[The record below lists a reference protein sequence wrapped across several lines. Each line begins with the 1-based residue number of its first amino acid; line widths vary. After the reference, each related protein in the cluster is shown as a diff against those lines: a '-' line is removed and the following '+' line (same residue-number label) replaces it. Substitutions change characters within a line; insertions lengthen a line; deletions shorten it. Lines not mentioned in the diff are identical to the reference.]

1 MQDHTTEGIEVKRTL
16 MAALAAPLLVAAC
29 STGST
34 APAPTVTVTETEER
48 SAPAPVDEPDTSSD
62 IVGDDATYLA
72 FLASKGVVADPDTT
86 IEVGRSVCGALDNG
100 LDPQT
105 LVTVAMSS
113 GFTMDQGAAIVAA
126 AIVTY
131 CPWNESKVG

>member
-1 MQDHTTEGIEVKRTL
+1 MKRTL
-16 MAALAAPLLVAAC
+16 LAALAAPLLVAAC

-34 APAPTVTVTETEER
+34 AAPAPTVTVTETEER
-48 SAPAPVDEPDTSSD
+48 PAPTPLDEPDTSSD

-86 IEVGRSVCGALDNG
+86 IEVGKKVCGALDDG
-100 LDPQT
+100 IDAQT
-105 LVTVAMSS
+105 LVTVAMGA

-131 CPWNESKVG
+131 CPWNSIE

>member
-1 MQDHTTEGIEVKRTL
+1 MKRTL
-16 MAALAAPLLVAAC
+16 LAALAAPLLVATC

-34 APAPTVTVTETEER
+34 AAPAPTVTVTETEER
-48 SAPAPVDEPDTSSD
+48 PAPTPLDEPDTSSD

-86 IEVGRSVCGALDNG
+86 IEVGKKVCGALDDG
-100 LDPQT
+100 IDAQT
-105 LVTVAMSS
+105 LVTVAMGA

-131 CPWNESKVG
+131 CPWNSIE

>member
-1 MQDHTTEGIEVKRTL
+1 MRKTL
-16 MAALAAPLLVAAC
+16 LAALAAPLLVAAC
-29 STGST
+29 STGAA

-48 SAPAPVDEPDTSSD
+48 VIPAPEPDEPERD

-72 FLASKGVVADPDTT
+72 FLASKGVVADSDTS
-86 IEVGRSVCGALDNG
+86 IEVGKQVCEALDKG
-100 LDPQT
+100 FSVIVLME
-105 LVTVAMSS
+105 VAKDA
-113 GFTMDQGAAIVAA
+113 GFTTEQSAAIIAA

>member
-1 MQDHTTEGIEVKRTL
+1 MKRTL
-16 MAALAAPLLVAAC
+16 LAALAAPLLVAAC

-34 APAPTVTVTETEER
+34 AAPAPTVTVTETEER
-48 SAPAPVDEPDTSSD
+48 PAPTPLDEPETGSD
-62 IVGDDATYLA
+62 LTGDDATYLG

-86 IEVGRSVCGALDNG
+86 IEVGKTVCGALDDG
-100 LDPQT
+100 YDPET
-105 LVTVAMSS
+105 LMTVAIGS
-113 GFTMDQGAAIVAA
+113 GFTTEQAAAIIAA